1 MDRKVARI
9 SALAEPVRLKLYRF
23 VCAQPEPVSRDQA
36 AEALGI
42 ARHQAKFHL
51 DRLAAEGLVDTDY
64 LRVSGRSGPGA
75 GRPAK
80 RYRRG
85 SGEFAVTIPAREYEL
100 AGEVMAEAIAASS
113 RTGQPVRQAVDTA
126 AAARGREMVAG
137 QGPARSAERAMVK
150 AAEALARH
158 GYEPQRF
165 DAVLRLTNCPFHALA
180 QRETELVCG
189 MNHTLL
195 AAAAETLAPGVLE
208 ARLDPGEGRCCV
220 TLAVSGDR

>member
-9 SALAEPVRLKLYRF
+9 SALAEPVRLELYRF

-137 QGPARSAERAMVK
+137 QGPVRSAGRAMVK

-195 AAAAETLAPGVLE
+195 AAAAEALAPGVLE
-208 ARLDPGEGRCCV
+208 AKLDPGEGRCCV
-220 TLAVSGDR
+220 TLTVGADR